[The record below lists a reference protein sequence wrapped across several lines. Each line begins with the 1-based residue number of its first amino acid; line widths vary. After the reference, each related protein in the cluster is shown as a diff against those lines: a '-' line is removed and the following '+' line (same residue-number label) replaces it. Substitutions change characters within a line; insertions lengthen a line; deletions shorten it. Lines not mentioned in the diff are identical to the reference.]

1 MRGIDSQYIR
11 VASGTFDDVTY
22 PELAQALGSIGV
34 EMTFDRRGL
43 LLRPKKTQRPEP
55 PRDYVVVPLRV
66 GSPDYTEFE
75 NNV

>member
-11 VASGTFDDVTY
+11 VATGTFDDVTY
-22 PELAQALGSIGV
+22 PELAHALALINV

-43 LLRPKKTQRPEP
+43 LLRRKKTQPPEP

-66 GSPDYTEFE
+66 GSPDYTESE